1 MSLPDGF
8 TFSQSSLQDFVEC
21 RRRFDLRYL
30 IHLAWP
36 AVETEP
42 VLEAERTQQRG
53 AHFHRLVQQHL
64 SGVPVDL
71 LESAVQDEELGRWW
85 ANYLEFHSANL
96 ADPREP
102 EGTLHPEISLSAG
115 LGDFRLVAKYDLV
128 AILPEG
134 RAVIYDWKTNR
145 QRPKRAGLAKR
156 LQTRL
161 YLYLLDRAGAELNA
175 GQAFQPEALEMV
187 YWFAGFPAQPER
199 FAYNRLAF
207 REDETYLSDLVETIR
222 RLKPGEFNLTS
233 DLRRCAY
240 CNYRS
245 LCERGLRAGEMDE
258 SEANLDGPEAL
269 EVDFEQIG
277 EIEF

>member
-1 MSLPDGF
+1 MSLPKGF

-21 RRRFDLRYL
+21 RRRFELRYL
-30 IHLAWP
+30 INLAWP

-64 SGVPVDL
+64 SGVPVEL
-71 LESAVQDEELGRWW
+71 LDSAVQDEELGHWW
-85 ANYLEFHSANL
+85 ANYLEFHKVNL
-96 ADPREP
+96 ASMENPA
-102 EGTLHPEISLSAG
+102 GTLHPEISLSAG
-115 LGDFRLVAKYDLV
+115 LGDTRLVAKYDLV
-128 AILPEG
+128 AVLPKG

-145 QRPKRAGLAKR
+145 QRPKRAWMAQR

-161 YLYLLDRAGAELNA
+161 YLYLLARAGAELNA
-175 GQAFQPEALEMV
+175 GQALQPEALEMV
-187 YWFAGFPAQPER
+187 YWFAGFPNQPER
-199 FAYNRLAF
+199 FAYNQQAF
-207 REDETYLSDLVETIR
+207 REDETNLSDLIETIQ
-222 RLKPGEFNLTS
+222 RLLPGEFSLTN
-233 DLRRCAY
+233 DLRKCAY

-245 LCERGLRAGEMDE
+245 LCERGIRAGEMADAGADLDQE
-258 SEANLDGPEAL
+258 SDL